1 MDLEPTQIVL
11 IVLIVVLIILYPV
24 LMYFRNKKERQKVQ
38 EQTNSLKRGDKV
50 LTTSGVYGT
59 IIDLHLEEDKKIV
72 TIETGTD
79 NKKGYLS
86 IDAYAIYTVF
96 KEETVDTPTEIK
108 QEASTLK
115 DSNAELKSEQTIS
128 SGESEPKPDKQI
140 KSSKKQDKKD

>member
-96 KEETVDTPTEIK
+96 KEETADSQTEIK

-115 DSNAELKSEQTIS
+115 DSNTELKSEQTIS
-128 SGESEPKPDKQI
+128 SGESEPKPDKQT